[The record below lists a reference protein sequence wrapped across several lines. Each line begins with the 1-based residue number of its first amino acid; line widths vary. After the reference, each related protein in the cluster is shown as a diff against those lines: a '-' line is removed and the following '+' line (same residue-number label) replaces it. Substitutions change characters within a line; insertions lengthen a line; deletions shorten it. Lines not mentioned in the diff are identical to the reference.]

1 MEMSKATYRFYT
13 WLFYGSY
20 KFYSCSFRFLLFPSS
35 PGFLLLFEGFKAFTS
50 KVPTVRGWSSK
61 QVGGS
66 GPIKI
71 TTDLHWKFD
80 PPKYIGND
88 SWPRVNKNVRIVSCD
103 TPEAALGISILNLRS
118 NHCWGLF
125 ACLFSS
131 LGHGLGSKMH
141 FVLGGGENLYLP
153 SEIHPKKKSRL
164 KLGNMEQSF
173 FSILY
178 KYHFNPNFPPK
189 KETESQI
196 WKLAFLSSN
205 KNRWLGDGFLGPFF
219 SAC

>member
-1 MEMSKATYRFYT
+1 MRNYENGISYSTIIQQFHPVPSRTTFKKQCVFSTKTKNNQKNMEMSKATYRFYT

-141 FVLGGGENLYLP
+141 FVLGGG
-153 SEIHPKKKSRL
+153 
-164 KLGNMEQSF
+164 G
-173 FSILY
+173 
-178 KYHFNPNFPPK
+178 
-189 KETESQI
+189 ES
-196 WKLAFLSSN
+196 LSSFRN
-205 KNRWLGDGFLGPFF
+205 PSQKKVTSKTGEHGTIIFF
-219 SAC
+219 YII

>member
-1 MEMSKATYRFYT
+1 MRDYENGISYSTIIQQFHPVPSRTTFKKKNDVSFQSKEKTIKKNMEMSKATYLLYLGFL
-13 WLFYGSY
+13 WVSY
-20 KFYSCSFRFLLFPSS
+20 NFYSWFSHFLLFPSS

-50 KVPTVRGWSSK
+50 KVPTVGGVIL
-61 QVGGS
+61 QVGRGN

-71 TTDLHWKFD
+71 TIDLHWKFD

-131 LGHGLGSKMH
+131 LGHAPGSKMH

-164 KLGNMEQSF
+164 KLGNMEQSI
-173 FSILY
+173 FSI
-178 KYHFNPNFPPK
+178 
-189 KETESQI
+189 
-196 WKLAFLSSN
+196 
-205 KNRWLGDGFLGPFF
+205 
-219 SAC
+219 